1 MYRTRPPVAR
11 IPGPD
16 NTPSRYAD
24 MCIVRPPCPK
34 AGSRPPYDGSHTLE
48 STNRRLEEDQ
58 PARSVIVALPPKPR
72 AKRRRGS
79 EIRAHPP
86 SSPPL
91 SLHERCSRARPAP
104 QSTFS
109 CNGLA
114 EEQRIPTARPA
125 QATQPPAAPTTPR
138 ATALPTRQ
146 PYPTTPASVPEL
158 AAGAT
163 SRIVSMASASPSCL
177 DHAPPAADTTPDVD
191 SDPRNGIGRKQP
203 CGARRTTRLSSVPSA
218 AHPPKTGAKSPPT
231 GRAPPAGAPSPPQP
245 CPCPPWPS

>member
-1 MYRTRPPVAR
+1 MTGRRPTCCAP
-11 IPGPD
+11 
-16 NTPSRYAD
+16 NHRYV
-24 MCIVRPPCPK
+24 CIVRPPCPK

-58 PARSVIVALPPKPR
+58 PARSFIVALPPKPR

-91 SLHERCSRARPAP
+91 SLHERCSCALPAP

-146 PYPTTPASVPEL
+146 PHPTTPASVPEL

-177 DHAPPAADTTPDVD
+177 DSAPPAADTTPDVD

>member
-1 MYRTRPPVAR
+1 
-11 IPGPD
+11 
-16 NTPSRYAD
+16 
-24 MCIVRPPCPK
+24 MCIVRAPCPK

-91 SLHERCSRARPAP
+91 SLHERCSCALPAP

-146 PYPTTPASVPEL
+146 PYPTSPASVPEL

-177 DHAPPAADTTPDVD
+177 DHAVNICFPTRIAQAQQAPLTTLTSRATPA
-191 SDPRNGIGRKQP
+191 SKR
-203 CGARRTTRLSSVPSA
+203 
-218 AHPPKTGAKSPPT
+218 
-231 GRAPPAGAPSPPQP
+231 
-245 CPCPPWPS
+245 

>member
-1 MYRTRPPVAR
+1 
-11 IPGPD
+11 
-16 NTPSRYAD
+16 
-24 MCIVRPPCPK
+24 MCIVSPPCPK

-91 SLHERCSRARPAP
+91 SLHERCSCALPAP

-146 PYPTTPASVPEL
+146 PHPTTPASVPEL

-177 DHAPPAADTTPDVD
+177 NNNIVVPHLRLMYVNKMYKADITP
-191 SDPRNGIGRKQP
+191 
-203 CGARRTTRLSSVPSA
+203 RRL
-218 AHPPKTGAKSPPT
+218 KSPQ
-231 GRAPPAGAPSPPQP
+231 R
-245 CPCPPWPS
+245 